1 MIKQITRLIALLI
14 ITGSQANAADS
25 YKVGDAFYC
34 NETAVAF
41 SNGDVGWKVANGKL
55 EAFRFSLTKDSQ
67 GKMLMKFGSSGYFTG
82 STLSVGKTS
91 WMLMADDEQSTFKLN
106 KGRFTYAS
114 ADVFQVVMRTGTC
127 DKF

>member
-14 ITGSQANAADS
+14 ITGSQASAADS
-25 YKVGDAFYC
+25 YKVGDTFYC

-67 GKMLMKFGSSGYFTG
+67 GKMLMKFGSSGYFDGITM
-82 STLSVGKTS
+82 SVWKSS
-91 WMLMADDEQSTFKLN
+91 WMLETDGVRSSFHLN

>member
-1 MIKQITRLIALLI
+1 MIKQITRLIALFI

-34 NETAVAF
+34 NETAVTF
-41 SNGDVGWKVANGKL
+41 SNQEVDWKAVNGKL

-67 GKMLMKFGSSGYFTG
+67 GKTLIKFGSSGYFTG
-82 STLSVGKTS
+82 STMSVGKTS
-91 WMLMADDEQSTFKLN
+91 WMLMADDEHSKFKLH

-114 ADVFQVVMRTGTC
+114 AGVFQVIMRTGTC